1 MITTTQDAWVKS
13 FIEEPAITV
22 VILDVFKF
30 ITSFFVK
37 NITASDLWI
46 HL

>member
-22 VILDVFKF
+22 VVLDLFTL

-37 NITASDLWI
+37 T
-46 HL
+46 